1 MGKTVPERGITMT
14 TGRLEAFSDGVIA
27 IIITITILLFSVP
40 EGSDLN
46 ALLSLLPL
54 TLSYLV
60 SFIMIGTHWV
70 NHHHLLQ
77 VASHVNGIILW
88 ANLLYLFT
96 LSFFP
101 VATGWVGRSG
111 FAKLP
116 TVVYVLINMMEFVSY
131 VLLQQAIVHSK
142 GCVILKQVVDESQKE
157 LMTFVLELG
166 ALICAFFTPLRWGSY
181 VLLVLGSALWII
193 PDLRMSMVYEQS
205 QYYDD

>member
-1 MGKTVPERGITMT
+1 MT

-40 EGSDLN
+40 EGDDMS
-46 ALLSLLPL
+46 ALLSMRPL
-54 TLSYLV
+54 AMSYFV

-77 VASHVNGIILW
+77 VASHVNGAILW

-111 FAKLP
+111 FAPLP
-116 TVVYVLINMMEFVSY
+116 TQVYVLINMMEFVSY

-142 GCVILKQVVDESQKE
+142 DCVILSRVVNESSKE
-157 LMTFVLELG
+157 LLTFLAELA
-166 ALICAFFTPLRWGSY
+166 ALVCAFLPAVRWASY
-181 VLLVLGSALWII
+181 VLLILGTVPWII
-193 PDLRMSMVYEQS
+193 PDLRMSKVFDHYQS
-205 QYYDD
+205 EK